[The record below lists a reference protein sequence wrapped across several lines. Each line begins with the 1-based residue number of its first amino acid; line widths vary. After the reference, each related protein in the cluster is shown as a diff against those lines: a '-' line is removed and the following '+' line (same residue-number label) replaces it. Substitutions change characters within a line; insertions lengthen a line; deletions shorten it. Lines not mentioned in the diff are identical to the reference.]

1 MESTLLRKEKWVRI
15 HIINPRKLSQPIIK
29 KNGTSKT
36 LSVSKERQQRSS
48 MPPLGIL
55 CEPRKSL
62 KYLKTQI
69 CKMFR
74 GKSQCTLSAWWRHTE
89 LKG

>member
-1 MESTLLRKEKWVRI
+1 MESMLLRKEKWVRV
-15 HIINPRKLSQPIIK
+15 HIINPHKLIQPIIN
-29 KNGTSKT
+29 KNGTSET
-36 LSVSKERQQRSS
+36 SSVSKERQQRS
-48 MPPLGIL
+48 MPPLRIL

-69 CKMFR
+69 CKILR